1 MSADPAAVLRAHVGR
16 FNDGVRSGD
25 YGDMVRGFTPDAE
38 MLFEGIPV
46 GPFLG
51 RDAIAEAYVQ
61 QPPSDEIRLLGVPL
75 VEADSVE
82 SAYAWARE
90 GRRAG
95 RLIATVDDGL
105 ISRLVVTF
113 E

>member
-95 RLIATVDDGL
+95 RLIAIVDDGL